1 MVEEEEETSQI
12 EKVIGLIYRLK
23 HREQGRI
30 NELQHEI
37 EMLKLASEE
46 QESLKFDFEILQDEK
61 VIFEKQNAKLK
72 KMLSE
77 KEVLSNQETEEVKA
91 DLRRIKKENEELS
104 ERVFKLTEEVRQKE
118 REKMDLNADLA

>member
-1 MVEEEEETSQI
+1 M
-12 EKVIGLIYRLK
+12 
-23 HREQGRI
+23 
-30 NELQHEI
+30 QHEI

>member
-1 MVEEEEETSQI
+1 
-12 EKVIGLIYRLK
+12 
-23 HREQGRI
+23 
-30 NELQHEI
+30 LQHEI

-77 KEVLSNQETEEVKA
+77 KEVISNQETEEVKA
-91 DLRRIKKENEELS
+91 DLRRIKRK
-104 ERVFKLTEEVRQKE
+104 
-118 REKMDLNADLA
+118 

>member
-1 MVEEEEETSQI
+1 MKNREE
-12 EKVIGLIYRLK
+12 
-23 HREQGRI
+23 GRI

-46 QESLKFDFEILQDEK
+46 QESLRFDFEILQDEK

-72 KMLSE
+72 KLLSE
-77 KEVLSNQETEEVKA
+77 KEVLSNQETEEVRE
-91 DLRRIKKENEELS
+91 DLKRVRGENEQLS

-118 REKMDLNADLA
+118 REKME